1 MDNEKLVRKLEYV
14 ISQIEDEIDNCDD
27 SNLLK
32 ILEKSKAECTSGLK
46 SLKEYVSKYYN
57 YECDNIDDEDD

>member
-1 MDNEKLVRKLEYV
+1 MDDEKLVRKLEHV

-27 SNLLK
+27 GNLLK
-32 ILEKSKAECTSGLK
+32 ILEKSKTECASGLK